1 MSRQGGPRPEGDPT
15 DRDQPDTSPRSAS
28 VEDDDRF
35 REQFREASTT
45 AFRRV
50 EATAPG
56 VAARIRAIRER
67 VRKRRSL
74 DTAWRMMVLALG
86 LTLVAAGLV
95 MFVLPGPGFGALIL
109 GLVVLASEF
118 TWATRVL
125 DPVKDA
131 ARRASEAA
139 MDPRRRT
146 RNLILGAIAGVA
158 VAIALTWYLSTYG
171 WTLQPMWD
179 LVGAVVDWIRGLF
192 T

>member
-1 MSRQGGPRPEGDPT
+1 
-15 DRDQPDTSPRSAS
+15 
-28 VEDDDRF
+28 V
-35 REQFREASTT
+35 
-45 AFRRV
+45 
-50 EATAPG
+50 
-56 VAARIRAIRER
+56 RER
-67 VRKRRSL
+67 IRKRRTL

-139 MDPRRRT
+139 MDPRRRR
-146 RNLILGAIAGVA
+146 RNLMLGALAGVA
-158 VAIALTWYLSTYG
+158 VAIALMWYLSTYG
-171 WTLQPMWD
+171 WTLQPLWD
-179 LVGAVVDWIRGLF
+179 LVGVVVDWVRGLF
-192 T
+192 G